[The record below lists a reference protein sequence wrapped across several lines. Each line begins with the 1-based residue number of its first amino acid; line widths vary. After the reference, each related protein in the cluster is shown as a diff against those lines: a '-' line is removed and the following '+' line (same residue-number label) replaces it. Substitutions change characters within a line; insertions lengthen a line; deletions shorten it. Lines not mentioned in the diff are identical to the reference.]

1 MTLTVNQS
9 LNAPANIAPVYTNT
23 EARRQ
28 SAEQKIAPVTP
39 QGTGVRSNAKVLSA
53 LDAEQD
59 KPSFRSKHN
68 DAQAERALLA
78 YKSLQNQERRSE
90 IQSMLG
96 VDLYA

>member
-9 LNAPANIAPVYTNT
+9 LNAPANVAAVYTNT

-28 SAEQKIAPVTP
+28 TAEQKTVVITP
-39 QGTGVRSNAKVLSA
+39 QGTGIRSNAKVLSA

-59 KPSFRSKHN
+59 KPSFRSNTH
-68 DAQAERALLA
+68 DAHAERAVAA
-78 YKSLQNQERRSE
+78 YKNTQNQDRRSE